1 MTITTDAPVD
11 HDGGTEWEPR
21 GHPVRWALGV
31 VTLLVA
37 ACLAS
42 IWFGALTPRVDVDPL
57 TWGGDLHSDRR
68 YVVVDVT
75 NDAHS
80 AVRLVGAGES
90 LPGLE
95 LTATEVGPDDGDVL
109 RDGDLPEL
117 DGPVTIAPG
126 ETVAV
131 VLRYRITDCERVPG
145 DPPAIPIELRTVLGR
160 THTVGV
166 DDLELPSDGVPAPW
180 TLSTLHG
187 SCPAGQA
194 G

>member
-1 MTITTDAPVD
+1 MTITTDATVD
-11 HDGGTEWEPR
+11 HDGGTSWEPR
-21 GHPVRWALGV
+21 GHPVRWAVGV
-31 VTLLVA
+31 VALLVT
-37 ACLAS
+37 ACLVS

-57 TWGGDLHSDRR
+57 AWRGDLHSDRR

-117 DGPVTIAPG
+117 DEPVTIAPG

-131 VLRYRITDCERVPG
+131 VLRYELTDCERVPD
-145 DPPAIPIELRTVLGR
+145 DPPAIPLELRTVLGR

-166 DDLELPSDGVPAPW
+166 DDLELPGDGEPPPW
-180 TLSTLHG
+180 TLSTLHD
-187 SCPAGQA
+187 SCPAG
-194 G
+194 